1 MYEDVPYQ
9 VFNLPPSI
17 LSVWSRLATHDNSQN
32 ATHLIHPDRL
42 IRLRQHVILR
52 PLSDEAKL
60 CALGSEIAEADILN
74 RRLLEELER
83 TKGSQKDRLR
93 LRSASHKSQSVTG
106 ISTGT
111 NDLKVVSAARN
122 VSAVD
127 RIKEV
132 QQELQIALARLDD
145 FENEGLGTDS
155 TSPAT
160 LPTQPSALLHQ
171 SPVARTRVGKTA
183 STKLNYI
190 IGEVSVLQNEFSV
203 VLQIFHRCKNMLLK
217 RNS

>member
-1 MYEDVPYQ
+1 MHEDVPYQ

-17 LSVWSRLATHDNSQN
+17 LSVWSRLATNDTGQDT
-32 ATHLIHPDRL
+32 THLIHPDRL

-60 CALGSEIAEADILN
+60 CALGNEIAEADILN

-83 TKGSQKDRLR
+83 TKGSQKDKLR
-93 LRSASHKSQSVTG
+93 LRSASHKSQSATG

-122 VSAVD
+122 VSAAD

-132 QQELQIALARLDD
+132 QQELRAALARLDD
-145 FENEGLGTDS
+145 FDNEGLGADS

-160 LPTQPSALLHQ
+160 LSIQPSALLHQ

-183 STKLNYI
+183 SSKLNYI
-190 IGEVSVLQNEFSV
+190 IGEVSALQNEFAAVS
-203 VLQIFHRCKNMLLK
+203 QIFLRCRNMLLK
-217 RNS
+217 KNS